1 MLCIGVLFG
10 ETLRPG
16 LPKLAVRAKLGGKVL
31 GLIDMPASDLFTKD
45 PLGMVERLQSQASKL
60 LVHPCRP
67 ARYLMVFV
75 DQLCLTGPSFAFTKQ
90 LGFEIDQAC
99 KVANV
104 LLKTKTI
111 YVMYNEDDT
120 YAMQALHRTCEV
132 TKRGHVLEVKQ
143 LQRQYV
149 YNNQY
154 SLEQRFKVF
163 LPELEALGFNDGAG
177 CITCIDFETYG
188 ARLGSLESFKFLE
201 KLCIHARTDVLLK
214 ARDFELFAKSQI
226 SSMSL
231 RFTSGETPR
240 GLGLMTNLTTLDLE
254 CSVTKW
260 YFEVPR
266 RVRIPAEV
274 GRLRNLKHLKIHGKG
289 FYYDDLPLEITNLTQ
304 HGTHVEV
311 YPSVF

>member
-1 MLCIGVLFG
+1 MLCIGLHFG
-10 ETLRPG
+10 ETFRPG
-16 LPKLAVRAKLGGKVL
+16 LPRLTVRAKLGGKVL
-31 GLIDMPASDLFTKD
+31 GLIDMPAGDLFTKD
-45 PLGMVERLQSQASKL
+45 PLCVVERLQSQASKL

-75 DQLCLTGPSFAFTKQ
+75 DQLCLTGSSFAFTKQ
-90 LGFEIDQAC
+90 LGFELVQAFP
-99 KVANV
+99 VATR

-111 YVMYNEDDT
+111 DVMYNEDDT
-120 YAMQALHRTCEV
+120 YAMQALRRKCEV
-132 TKRGHVLEVKQ
+132 KQRGHVLEVKQ

-188 ARLGSLESFKFLE
+188 ARLCSLESFKFLE

-214 ARDFELFAKSQI
+214 ARDLELFAKSQI

-231 RFTSGETPR
+231 RFTSGNAPR
-240 GLGLMTNLTTLDLE
+240 GLGLMTNLTTLVLE
-254 CSVTKW
+254 CSAT
-260 YFEVPR
+260 YFKLPL
-266 RVRIPAEV
+266 RVKLPAEV
-274 GRLRNLKHLKIHGKG
+274 GSLRNLKHLKIHGNG
-289 FYYDDLPLEITNLTQ
+289 FHYDDFPLEISNLKQ

-311 YPSVF
+311 YPS

>member
-1 MLCIGVLFG
+1 MLCIGLHFG
-10 ETLRPG
+10 ETFRPS
-16 LPKLAVRAKLGGKVL
+16 LPKVTVRAKLGGKVL
-31 GLIDMPASDLFTKD
+31 GFIDMLPTDLFAKA
-45 PLGMVERLQSQASKL
+45 PLCMVEKLQSQASKL
-60 LVHPCRP
+60 LVHPYRP

-75 DQLCLTGPSFAFTKQ
+75 GQVCLTGPSFAFTKQ
-90 LGFEIDQAC
+90 LGFELEQAC
-99 KVANV
+99 QVASM

-111 YVMYNEDDT
+111 DVMYNEDDT
-120 YAMQALHRTCEV
+120 YAMQALRTKCKV
-132 TKRGHVLEVKQ
+132 SKRGHVLEVKQ
-143 LQRQYV
+143 LPTKYV

-154 SLEQRFKVF
+154 SIEQRFKVV
-163 LPELEALGFNDGAG
+163 LPELEAFGFNDGAG

-188 ARLGSLESFKFLE
+188 ARLCSLKSFKFLE

-214 ARDFELFAKSQI
+214 ASDFELFAKSQV

-231 RFTSGETPR
+231 RFTSDKTPR

-260 YFEVPR
+260 YFEFEVPR

-289 FYYDDLPLEITNLTQ
+289 FHYDDLPLEITDLQQ

-311 YPSVF
+311 YPC